1 MGRKVVSTV
10 TYDTGKRVGPIPV
23 KSWTCDNC
31 KLMHSIV
38 ALEKFGLE
46 KWTIQLNQLSLK

>member
-38 ALEKFGLE
+38 ALEEFGLE